1 LAGSDITFITT
12 NPILVKVHS
21 EILTKMKT
29 YKRNFTLLRI
39 TYTLLISALCGD
51 PALAQLKIDYGKS
64 YLNITKGATGGTIEP
79 GDILEVRAT
88 FVVGGSGVNDYVD
101 SCAYFDFI
109 PANTSYIPGSLAIL
123 TNEGHV
129 YKTFTDASGD
139 DAGSITGTNVR
150 INLGFRN
157 APTATATRRGRITYN
172 DKPSFFGAT
181 CIMVATFRVQ
191 VTGAYGS
198 QVNLGGGA
206 ISYYPFGASITSIT
220 FPTDSVM
227 IFKNLGIC
235 PNSSSNAISS
245 EFGGT
250 FGSGKAKNR
259 TPSSSISNNYT
270 YNVFGPNTPN
280 DYYYNIS
287 NNTSTGAAGYTT
299 LNTWAKP
306 DPNIIGFTY
315 SHRVFGVWDIIGDHT
330 GALNPLLG
338 NPATDTV
345 NGIGGYMAVINSSY
359 KPGITFLDT
368 INNLC
373 PNTYYQYSAWFRN
386 ICSLCACDSN
396 GKGPGNAG
404 YIPTGPGDSSG
415 VHPNLTFNVNGYDYY
430 TTGDMPYTGQWIKKG
445 FTYLTGPT
453 QTSMIIYVRNNAPG
467 GGGNDWALDD
477 ISVASCVPNIS
488 LTPNKP
494 DTLCRGSDDTV
505 RFKVSAFFNNYTQW
519 VLQKSIDNGA
529 TWTTPGTD
537 TLGLAPSG
545 TATPVFNPLT
555 GLYEYL
561 VTRYYRLNNV
571 DTTIIYRLIIAST
584 AGNLLNS
591 GCNFITSSPKI
602 VRTANCLIILPTQ
615 ISVKGDLQTG
625 NMARIQWTS
634 LDETGSVIYVVER
647 SNDAGAHF
655 LPLASIAGT
664 ANPGMGS
671 SYVYNDVTSITGDT
685 YYRVEIIDHAYHNYS
700 QIILLST
707 NQIALSISGLVNPF
721 NHLISFNITVP
732 DDNSIQICL
741 FDSYGRKLMSSRQMT
756 FKGMNRVELNEPNT
770 LQTGM
775 YVLQVFYRDQM
786 ITKEIIKRIE

>member
-1 LAGSDITFITT
+1 
-12 NPILVKVHS
+12 
-21 EILTKMKT
+21 MKT

-39 TYTLLISALCGD
+39 IFSLLISTFYGNL
-51 PALAQLKIDYGKS
+51 ALAQLKIDYGKS

-88 FVVGGSGVNDYVD
+88 FVVGGTVANDFVD

-109 PANTSYIPGSLAIL
+109 PVNTTYVPGSLAIL
-123 TNEGHV
+123 TNEGLV

-150 INLGFRN
+150 INLGFKN
-157 APTATATRRGRITYN
+157 APMATATRRGRITHT
-172 DKPSFFGAT
+172 DKPSFFGST
-181 CIMVATFRVQ
+181 CIMVATFRIK

-206 ISYYPFGASITSIT
+206 ISYYPFGGSITSIT

-235 PNSSSNAISS
+235 PNSSNNTISS

-299 LNTWAKP
+299 SNAWAKP
-306 DPNIIGFTY
+306 DPNIAGFTY

-330 GALNPLLG
+330 GATNPLLG

-345 NGIGGYMAVINSSY
+345 NGTGGYMAVINSSY

-430 TTGDMPYTGQWIKKG
+430 TTGDMPYTGQWIQKG

-477 ISVASCVPNIS
+477 ISVASCVPSIS

-519 VLQKSIDNGA
+519 VLQKSTDNGA
-529 TWTTPGTD
+529 TWTTPGID
-537 TLGLAPSG
+537 TLGQAPNG
-545 TATPVFNPLT
+545 TATPVYNPAT
-555 GLYEYL
+555 NLYEYL

-571 DTTIIYRLIIAST
+571 DTTVTYRLIVAST

-591 GCNFITSSPKI
+591 GCSFITSTPKI
-602 VRTANCLIILPTQ
+602 VRTANCFIVLPTQ
-615 ISVKGDLQTG
+615 ISVKGDLQNG
-625 NMARIQWTS
+625 NLARIQWTS
-634 LDETGSVIYVVER
+634 VDETGSVVYVLEK
-647 SNDAGAHF
+647 SNDGGAHF
-655 LPLASIAGT
+655 LSLASIQGT
-664 ANPGMGS
+664 ANPGMGA
-671 SYVYNDVTSITGDT
+671 SYAYNDMTPVNGDT
-685 YYRVEIIDHAYHNYS
+685 YYRIEIMDHEYHNYS
-700 QIILLST
+700 QIILLSN
-707 NQIALSISGLVNPF
+707 NQIALNISGLINPF
-721 NHLISFNITVP
+721 NHLISFNMTVP
-732 DDNSIQICL
+732 DDNNIQICL
-741 FDSYGRKLMSSRQMT
+741 FDSYGRRLISKTQMT
-756 FKGMNRVELNEPNT
+756 YKGMNHVELNEPVT

-775 YVLQVFYRDQM
+775 YVLQVFYRDEM
-786 ITKEIIKRIE
+786 ITKEMIKRIE